1 MGACMHLLRFDAMQ
15 QPWALAGIASIRRR
29 RCRQPINDQL
39 CAVDSTALLARVRSL
54 SDFSM
59 RVTLY
64 ACV

>member
-39 CAVDSTALLARVRSL
+39 
-54 SDFSM
+54 
-59 RVTLY
+59 
-64 ACV
+64 